1 MNKPI
6 SIVMLGT
13 GLVPLLPCFSQE
25 KKQKDERPNIIVVM
39 VDDMGWSDLGCF
51 GGEMNTPNID
61 GLADNGVRFTN
72 MYNAGRSC
80 PSRAS
85 LLTGLYPHQ
94 AGIGRMTFN
103 QNLPGYIGSLSD
115 NAVTIAQ
122 VLKSAGYNTGMVG
135 KWHVSETPLK
145 EDQRE
150 WLAHQRDYSDYIAP
164 SQYPTAKGFDYYYG
178 VLYGVVN
185 YFDPFSL
192 VYGDKPV
199 KEVPSNY
206 YITDALSDSAVA
218 YVNRNAKLDKPF
230 FLYLAHTAPHWPLH
244 ALPEDIDKY
253 KDRYKG
259 GWESIREERYGRI
272 KKMDLLTSDDE
283 FLSKQNPDREWM
295 QNKDSVW
302 DARAMAV
309 HAAMIDR
316 VDQGIGRLIKTL
328 KDNGALDNTLIL
340 FMSDNGC
347 SPEVCQNY
355 SPGDNDRPDMMR
367 NGEPIIYPKQKEV
380 LPGPQNTFASLGASW
395 ANVANT
401 PFRFWKAKTYE
412 GGICTPFIAH
422 YPKGINIKKGSVYRG
437 SGHLM
442 DIMATAV
449 ELASAK
455 YPERYGNNNIIPIE
469 GKSLVPVFKKGKRDG
484 HSYLFFEHFRER
496 AVVSGDWKIV
506 APNNKPWEL
515 YNLKTDRTEMHN
527 LANQYPDIVTRL
539 NQAYDEWAVRALVEP
554 SPK

>member
-1 MNKPI
+1 MKKTLPI
-6 SIVMLGT
+6 ALLGT
-13 GLVPLLPCFSQE
+13 GLIPMLSCSSKTE
-25 KKQKDERPNIIVVM
+25 KKDVDRPNIIVIM
-39 VDDMGWSDLGCF
+39 VDDMGWSDLGCY
-51 GGEMNTPNID
+51 GGEVNTPNID
-61 GLADNGVRFTN
+61 KLAQNGVRFTN

-115 NAVTIAQ
+115 NTVTMAE
-122 VLKSAGYNTGMVG
+122 VLKDAGYNTGMVG

-192 VYGDKPV
+192 VYGNEPV

-218 YVNRNAKLDKPF
+218 YVNRSADLDKPF

-253 KDRYKG
+253 KDRYKD
-259 GWESIREERYGRI
+259 GWESIREERYARLKEMG
-272 KKMDLLTSDDE
+272 LLVSDQD
-283 FLSKQNPDREWM
+283 FLSKQQP
-295 QNKDSVW
+295 NKDWSQNIDSIW
-302 DARAMAV
+302 DAHAMAV

-316 VDQGIGRLIKTL
+316 VDQGVGKLIKAL
-328 KDNGALDNTLIL
+328 EEKGELDNTLIL

-380 LPGPQNTFASLGASW
+380 LPGPQNTFASLGNSW

-401 PFRFWKAKTYE
+401 PFRFWKAKMYE

-422 YPKGINIKKGSVYRG
+422 YPKGIKMDKGSIYRG
-437 SGHLM
+437 NGHLM

-449 ELASAK
+449 DLADAK
-455 YPERYGNNNIIPIE
+455 YPETHKGNNIIPME
-469 GKSLVPVFKKGKRDG
+469 GKSLVPIFKKGTREG
-484 HSYLFFEHFRER
+484 HSHLFFEHFRER
-496 AVVSGDWKIV
+496 AAISGDWKIV
-506 APNNKPWEL
+506 APNNKEWEL
-515 YNLKTDRTEMHN
+515 YNLKSDRTEMHN
-527 LANQYPDIVTRL
+527 VAEQHPDIVKQL
-539 NQAYDEWAVRALVEP
+539 SEAYDAWTVRALVEP

>member
-1 MNKPI
+1 
-6 SIVMLGT
+6 MLGT

-185 YFDPFSL
+185 FFDPFSL

-259 GWESIREERYGRI
+259 GWESIREERYDRI
-272 KKMDLLTSDDE
+272 KKMDLLASEDE

-422 YPKGINIKKGSVYRG
+422 YPKGINMKKGSVYRG

-449 ELASAK
+449 ELAGAR

-469 GKSLVPVFKKGKRDG
+469 GKSLVPAFKKGKREG
-484 HSYLFFEHFRER
+484 HNYLFFEHFRER

-506 APNNKPWEL
+506 APNKKPWEL

-527 LANQYPDIVTRL
+527 LADQYPDIVTRL

>member
-1 MNKPI
+1 
-6 SIVMLGT
+6 MLGT

>member
-1 MNKPI
+1 M
-6 SIVMLGT
+6 MLGT